1 MEEKENFSVEEA
13 LDRLDNIVD
22 QLESES
28 VDLQESVELFE
39 QGVKLADRIKN
50 ELEDAETRLKE
61 VVEEAESDYSL
72 ENLEI

>member
-1 MEEKENFSVEEA
+1 MEEKEDFSVEKA
-13 LDRLDNIVD
+13 LDRLDSIVD

-50 ELEDAETRLKE
+50 ELEDAETQLKE

>member
-1 MEEKENFSVEEA
+1 MEEKEDFSVEEDLEQ
-13 LDRLDNIVD
+13 LDSIVD

-39 QGVKLADRIKN
+39 QGVKLADRIKS
-50 ELEDAETRLKE
+50 ELEDAETQLKE

>member
-1 MEEKENFSVEEA
+1 MEEKEDFSVEEA
-13 LDRLDNIVD
+13 LDRLDSIVD

-50 ELEDAETRLKE
+50 ELEDAETKLKE